1 MVTSG
6 KPSISVATTTA
17 RCLPTACQENYD
29 GRLLL
34 RARAGDETAFSQL
47 VERHSP
53 WLFRRIV
60 HLLRDEYLA
69 HDAMQQVWLRC
80 YLSLDEIRLVS
91 ALPAWLARVAHNQC
105 VSDLRR
111 LSSHQFSATSL
122 LGSL

>member
-1 MVTSG
+1 
-6 KPSISVATTTA
+6 
-17 RCLPTACQENYD
+17 
-29 GRLLL
+29 